1 MVMNYKS
8 LQTPIGVLT
17 VESDGEFVT
26 RILFN
31 EDIPNNG
38 ECAILELTAKQLQ
51 EYFAGQRRVFDVPL
65 RLEGGEFVKRV
76 WRIMIDEVGF
86 GTIVTYGELAKRAG
100 NPKASR
106 AVGMANN
113 RNPIPIII
121 PCHRV
126 MGKNGKLT
134 GFRWGLNVKQ
144 WLLSLERSL

>member
-1 MVMNYKS
+1 MNYKS